1 MVLKLKF
8 NFFLSFSSA
17 SHNRLVYYLIYVCV
31 GSLDPSGVAR
41 STSYQQGQVGQ
52 TIASPLQPA
61 ASSMAHNQQQ
71 RLLNYHGGTPYH
83 NHGGLTAN
91 SHGNGFIASDG
102 PRAPVQVSWIVL
114 YCVPAAISHYSKS
127 FYYKYVVPLHYTL
140 QP

>member
-17 SHNRLVYYLIYVCV
+17 SHNRLVYYLICV
-31 GSLDPSGVAR
+31 GALGSSGVAR

-71 RLLNYHGGTPYH
+71 RPLNYHGGTPYH

-114 YCVPAAISHYSKS
+114 CCVPAAI
-127 FYYKYVVPLHYTL
+127 
-140 QP
+140 